1 MNRMTTLN
9 LVYPAFQYPHD
20 LARAGMRVGLP
31 GFQVPELTRS
41 AGNRG
46 LDIEG
51 GDVAVILM
59 RPASVTHR
67 VGIVRV
73 PGVQDFGIAFVA
85 IPVASG
91 QRSNEGLL
99 GRSRID
105 GKRCRSPH
113 GVTTNRQRLHDL
125 GIRVAGPRPVV
136 EGSRRI
142 RDSPPGHGAVRVF
155 ARRSPEAGNRLLV
168 VEGIGPIQAAIE
180 PTLGSL
186 RFR

>member
-1 MNRMTTLN
+1 MNGTTTLN
-9 LVYPAFQYPHD
+9 PVHPAFQYRHD
-20 LARAGMRVGLP
+20 FARAGMLVGLS

-41 AGNRG
+41 AGDRG
-46 LDIEG
+46 LHIER

-59 RPASVTHR
+59 RPANVTHR
-67 VGIVRV
+67 VGIVPV
-73 PGVQDFGIAFVA
+73 PSVQDCGIAFVA

-91 QRSNEGLL
+91 QGSNDGLF
-99 GRSRID
+99 GRLRID

-142 RDSPPGHGAVRVF
+142 RDSPPGHGAGRVF

-168 VEGIGPIQAAIE
+168 VEGIGPIQAAVE